1 MTTNCP
7 LCDNAC
13 TRPFYRESG
22 RDYRRCDACGLLF
35 MWPRP
40 DAAFLAEHYQEYLA
54 PEPDAVR
61 DWGLEMRHVVRKTA
75 AQIAARIGTSGR
87 VLDIGCGYG
96 FFLEEMALRG
106 YQVEGVELSKPAA
119 AIAREK
125 TGATIHDRAIED
137 IEPAEQFD
145 AITMFYVI
153 EHVTDPLGVLRT
165 VRSML
170 RPGGLL
176 VLRYPNTTPIIR
188 LCPPLARKLTVMQA
202 PSHIHDF
209 AGHSMNLLLEQAGFT
224 NFKTV
229 TMAATRPRNLVKR
242 GISTYTTLL
251 SSILAT
257 LTRGGAL
264 LPGVSRTTFAAN
276 PARE

>member
-1 MTTNCP
+1 MTTPCP
-7 LCDNAC
+7 LCDSAR
-13 TRPFYRESG
+13 TRPFYNESG
-22 RDYRRCDACGLLF
+22 HDYRRCDSCGLLF

-40 DAAFLAEHYQEYLA
+40 DAAFLADHYQEYLD

-61 DWGLEMRHVVRKTA
+61 DWGLEMRHVVRQTA
-75 AQIAARIGTSGR
+75 DQVAARIGPAGN

-96 FFLEEMALRG
+96 FFLEEMVRRG
-106 YQVEGVELSKPAA
+106 YAVEGVELSKPAA
-119 AIAREK
+119 AIARQK
-125 TGATIHDRAIED
+125 TGATIHDKAIED
-137 IEPAEQFD
+137 IEPEEQFD
-145 AITMFYVI
+145 AVTMFYVI

-188 LCPPLARKLTVMQA
+188 LCTPLARKLTVMQA

-209 AGHSMNLLLEQAGFT
+209 AGRSMGLLLEQAGFT
-224 NFKTV
+224 DFSTV

-251 SSILAT
+251 SNTLAT
-257 LTRGGAL
+257 LSRGRVL

-276 PARE
+276 PARQ